1 MSIKKGLS
9 SLTPPPPPP
18 PPPSPSLSLSV
29 HDLEDLLDWQQQL
42 SLEDIIL
49 EPFFLPL
56 NQRIV
61 AVLQSVDGPPFINK
75 IIIKLF
81 SKQFVIQKIS
91 KKQLNFI
98 QSFYFKQN

>member
-1 MSIKKGLS
+1 MSIKKS
-9 SLTPPPPPP
+9 SSTPPPPLP
-18 PPPSPSLSLSV
+18 SLSV

-42 SLEDIIL
+42 SLEDTVF
-49 EPFFLPL
+49 EPFFLPP
-56 NQRIV
+56 NQKIV
-61 AVLQSVDGPPFINK
+61 AVLQNVDGPPFINK

-98 QSFYFKQN
+98 QHFYFKPN

>member
-1 MSIKKGLS
+1 MSIEKS
-9 SLTPPPPPP
+9 SSTPPPPLP
-18 PPPSPSLSLSV
+18 SLSV

-42 SLEDIIL
+42 SLEDTVF
-49 EPFFLPL
+49 EPFFLPP
-56 NQRIV
+56 NQKIV
-61 AVLQSVDGPPFINK
+61 AVLQNVDGPPFINK

-98 QSFYFKQN
+98 QHFYFKPN

>member
-1 MSIKKGLS
+1 MSIKKS
-9 SLTPPPPPP
+9 SSTPPPPL
-18 PPPSPSLSLSV
+18 PSPSV

-42 SLEDIIL
+42 SLEDTVF
-49 EPFFLPL
+49 EPFFLPP
-56 NQRIV
+56 NQKIV
-61 AVLQSVDGPPFINK
+61 AVLQNVDGPPFINK

-98 QSFYFKQN
+98 QKFFFKPN

>member
-1 MSIKKGLS
+1 LAATTKFRGHHIG
-9 SLTPPPPPP
+9 T
-18 PPPSPSLSLSV
+18 
-29 HDLEDLLDWQQQL
+29 
-42 SLEDIIL
+42 
-49 EPFFLPL
+49 FFLPP
-56 NQRIV
+56 NQKIV

>member
-1 MSIKKGLS
+1 MSIKKS
-9 SLTPPPPPP
+9 SSTPPP
-18 PPPSPSLSLSV
+18 PPPSPSV

-42 SLEDIIL
+42 SLEDTVF
-49 EPFFLPL
+49 EPFFLPP
-56 NQRIV
+56 NQKIV
-61 AVLQSVDGPPFINK
+61 AVLQNVDGPPFINK

-98 QSFYFKQN
+98 QHFYFKPN

>member
-1 MSIKKGLS
+1 MSIEKS
-9 SLTPPPPPP
+9 SSTPPP
-18 PPPSPSLSLSV
+18 PPPSPSV

-42 SLEDIIL
+42 SLEDTVF
-49 EPFFLPL
+49 EPFFLPP
-56 NQRIV
+56 NQKIV
-61 AVLQSVDGPPFINK
+61 AVLQNVDGPPFINK

-98 QSFYFKQN
+98 QHFYFKPN

>member
-1 MSIKKGLS
+1 MSKEKS
-9 SLTPPPPPP
+9 SSTLFPPLPLPPPLL
-18 PPPSPSLSLSV
+18 PSPSV
-29 HDLEDLLDWQQQL
+29 YDLEDLLDWQQQL
-42 SLEDIIL
+42 SLEDTLL
-49 EPFFLPL
+49 EPFFLPS
-56 NQRIV
+56 NQKIV

-98 QSFYFKQN
+98 QHFYFKPN